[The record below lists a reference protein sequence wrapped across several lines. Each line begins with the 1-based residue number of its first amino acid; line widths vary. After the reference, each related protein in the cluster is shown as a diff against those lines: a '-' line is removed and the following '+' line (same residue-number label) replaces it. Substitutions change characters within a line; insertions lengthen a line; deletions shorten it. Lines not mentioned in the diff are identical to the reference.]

1 MNVAFWTHGR
11 RRQGCL
17 RLEVHSSEANF
28 LLYFP

>member
-1 MNVAFWTHGR
+1 MNVAFWTHSR